1 LSTHRIY
8 QPEAAVTVQQL
19 HHSIIEQRLSYS
31 SILEEL
37 ENYSLNLLRHYK
49 VENPAVTIEISNHH
63 PELIAE
69 SPTVIFDSEMDLE
82 DFQFTVAKAYGF
94 EDWVA
99 VEALSTTKH
108 DPAFEMAINILL
120 SGHIQVL
127 SDHLRQYPQVI
138 NQRSAYGHRA
148 GLIHYLG
155 SNGIEIWRQ
164 IVPSNLEELLR
175 VLVKA
180 GADPDMTA
188 NLYGKTNLLALLT
201 TSDHAWKAKVAK
213 PTIERLQTRVF

>member
-1 LSTHRIY
+1 V
-8 QPEAAVTVQQL
+8 VTVQQL
-19 HHSIIEQRLSYS
+19 HHSIIEHRLSYS
-31 SILEEL
+31 SVLEEL

-49 VENPAVTIEISNHH
+49 VGNPAVAIEISNHH
-63 PELIAE
+63 PELIAC
-69 SPTVIFDSEMDLE
+69 SPTVILDSEMDLE

-94 EDWVA
+94 EDWTA
-99 VEALSTTKH
+99 VEPLSSVKH
-108 DPAFEMAINILL
+108 NPHFETAVDILL
-120 SGHIQVL
+120 SGHIHAL
-127 SDHLRQYPQVI
+127 NDHLTQYPEVVQ
-138 NQRSAYGHRA
+138 QRSAYGHRA

-155 SNGIEIWRQ
+155 SNGVEIWRQ

-175 VLVKA
+175 TLVKL

-188 NLYGKTNLLALLT
+188 NIFGENNLLALLT